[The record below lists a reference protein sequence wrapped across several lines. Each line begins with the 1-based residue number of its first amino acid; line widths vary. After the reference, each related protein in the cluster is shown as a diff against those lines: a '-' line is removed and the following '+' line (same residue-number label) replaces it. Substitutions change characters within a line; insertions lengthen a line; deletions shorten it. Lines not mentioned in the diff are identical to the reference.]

1 MSKANYDPQASEAKW
16 RAVWEKS
23 KIYATSESPKRPF
36 YNLVMFP
43 YPSGNLH
50 VGHWYNFAPADTLGR
65 FERMRGKDVLQPLGY
80 DAFGLPAENAA
91 IKNGIP
97 ADEWTDKNTASFYE
111 QYKTLGGMYDLGR
124 LVNTSKPEYYKW
136 TQWLFLQLYHAGK
149 AVRRDGTVNWCPS
162 CQTVLANEQ
171 VVHGECERCGT
182 TVERKNLKQW
192 YFTITD
198 YADRLLDDL
207 DGLDWPDRVKQQQ
220 RNWIGRSEG
229 ARIEFKLYGKDQ
241 ALEVFTTRPDT
252 IFGATFMVVAPE
264 HPLVAELTTD
274 EQRAEVEQYQ
284 QWAGART
291 DVDRMEAKEKTGVFT
306 GGYVVNPANAEKIP
320 VWVADYVLMGYG
332 TGAIMAVPAHDERDH
347 AFAKKYNLPIVEVI
361 EPVTGKLQDNPELRK
376 SIVALV
382 HNSRT
387 DEVLVINWGAKQG
400 GYLLVGGGRETD
412 EDIVAC
418 ATREVIEETGYTG
431 LKYVGQTGKIHHHYF
446 AHSKGKARQIEAV
459 GVHFELTSDE
469 KIDTKLERDE
479 VGKFAVEWRPAREV
493 ETLLQDELHKYVFDT
508 FLRQNIHAGTGV
520 MVNSG
525 QFDGLSSADAKSEIV
540 AWLHKGGFG
549 EATTNYRL
557 RDWLISRQ
565 RYWGAPIPMIYC
577 EECGVV
583 PVPEKDL
590 PVVLPLG
597 QEFDKTGR
605 SPLHTHPDYVK
616 VACPKCGNADARRE
630 TDTMD
635 TFVDSS
641 WYFLRYPNP
650 NYEQAAFDP
659 EAVEKWLPVD
669 RYMGGVEHAI
679 LHLLYSRFIT
689 KFLHDQKL
697 VSFEEPFTKLINQGM
712 ILGPDGNKMSKS
724 KGNVIDPVQYV
735 EKYGADA
742 VRMYLMFMGPWED
755 GGPWDPQ
762 RFEGTYR
769 FLQKVYATISA
780 EYSPQE
786 IDAAAETALDS
797 SLHKLVKKV
806 TEDLEN
812 TRFNTAIA
820 AMMEYVTALGKTQR
834 AGNVAVLLWR
844 EHVQTFARLVAPFAP
859 FLAEELW
866 QELGEQESVHLEAWP
881 TFDEDKARDE
891 LATIAVQVNGKLRGE
906 FVMESG
912 KLPGAIEEQARGL
925 NAEHNWTRGA
935 QVVKVIVVPDRLVNF
950 VVAR

>member
-1 MSKANYDPQASEAKW
+1 MSKASYDPRATEAKW
-16 RAVWEKS
+16 RVVWEKS
-23 KIYATSESPKRPF
+23 GIYKTSKNPKSPF

-97 ADEWTDKNTASFYE
+97 ADEWTDKNTASFHD
-111 QYKTLGGMYDLGR
+111 QYKILGGMYDLDR
-124 LVNTSKPEYYKW
+124 IVNTSKPDYYKW
-136 TQWLFLQLYHAGK
+136 TQWLFLKLYHAGK
-149 AVRRDGTVNWCPS
+149 AVRRDGVVNWCPS

-182 TVERKNLKQW
+182 KVERKNLKQW
-192 YFTITD
+192 YLTITD
-198 YADRLLDDL
+198 YADRLLEDL
-207 DGLDWPDRVKQQQ
+207 DELDWPERVRQQQ
-220 RNWIGRSEG
+220 RNWIGRSAG
-229 ARIEFKLYGKDQ
+229 AHLEFKVYGADGV
-241 ALEVFTTRPDT
+241 LEVFTTRPDT

-264 HPLVAELTTD
+264 HPLVADLTTE
-274 EQRAEVEQYQ
+274 EQCSEVEKYQ
-284 QWAGART
+284 QWAGTRT

-347 AFAKKYNLPIVEVI
+347 AFAKKYNLQIIEVI
-361 EPVTGKLQDNPELRK
+361 TNEDKASEP
-376 SIVALV
+376 
-382 HNSRT
+382 
-387 DEVLVINWGAKQG
+387 
-400 GYLLVGGGRETD
+400 Y
-412 EDIVAC
+412 
-418 ATREVIEETGYTG
+418 
-431 LKYVGQTGKIHHHYF
+431 
-446 AHSKGKARQIEAV
+446 
-459 GVHFELTSDE
+459 
-469 KIDTKLERDE
+469 
-479 VGKFAVEWRPAREV
+479 
-493 ETLLQDELHKYVFDT
+493 
-508 FLRQNIHAGTGV
+508 AGDGV
-520 MVNSG
+520 MQNSG
-525 QFDGLSSADAKSEIV
+525 QFDGLKSPEAKKKIV
-540 AWLHKGGFG
+540 EWLHKGGFG

-565 RYWGAPIPMIYC
+565 RYWGAPIPIIYC

-583 PVPEKDL
+583 PVPEDQL

-597 QEFDKTGR
+597 QEFDQSGR

-616 VACPKCGNADARRE
+616 ATCPKCGNTKARRE

-641 WYFLRYPNP
+641 WYFLRYPNTQ
-650 NYEQAAFDP
+650 YQDGAFDP
-659 EAVEKWLPVD
+659 EAVKTWLPVD

-679 LHLLYSRFIT
+679 LHLLYARFIT
-689 KFLHDQKL
+689 KFLYDAGLIDFQ
-697 VSFEEPFTKLINQGM
+697 EPFTKLINQGM

-724 KGNVIDPVQYV
+724 KGNVIDPMQYV

-742 VRMYLMFMGPWED
+742 VRLYLMFMGPWED

-769 FLQKVYATISA
+769 FLQKVYSTISA
-780 EYSPQE
+780 QYEPNV
-786 IDAAAETALDS
+786 IDATSETALDT

-806 TEDLEN
+806 TEDLES

-820 AMMEYVTALGKTQR
+820 SMMEYITLLTKAQR
-834 AGNVAVLLWR
+834 VSDVSVELWR
-844 EHVQTFARLVAPFAP
+844 EHVQTFVRLLAPFAP

-866 QELGEQESVHLEAWP
+866 QELGEEESVHLEAWP
-881 TFDEDKARDE
+881 TFDEAKTRDE
-891 LATIAVQVNGKLRGE
+891 LVTIAVQVNGKLRGE
-906 FVMESG
+906 FVMEAG
-912 KLPGAIEEQARGL
+912 KLPGAIEDQARGL
-925 NAEHNWTRGA
+925 DAEHNWTHGL
-935 QVVKVIVVPDRLVNF
+935 QVIKVIVVPDRLVNF
-950 VVAR
+950 VTTH